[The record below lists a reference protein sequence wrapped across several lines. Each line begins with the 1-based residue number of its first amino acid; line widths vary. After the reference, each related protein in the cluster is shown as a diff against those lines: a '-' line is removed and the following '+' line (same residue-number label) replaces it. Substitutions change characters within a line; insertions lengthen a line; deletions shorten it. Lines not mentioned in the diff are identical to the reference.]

1 MKVLF
6 IFVILV
12 FISINTHAASFRC
25 GRTLVK
31 VDESSNALIK
41 KCGNPVRKYSSKE
54 TVNDHGHRK
63 SLGVSNWVYERR
75 GKKDMIVSVHSGTV
89 VKIQVD

>member
-1 MKVLF
+1 MKMSF
-6 IFVILV
+6 IFIILV
-12 FISINTHAASFRC
+12 FVSINTYASSFRC

-54 TVNDHGHRK
+54 TINDHGQRK
-63 SLGVSNWVYERR
+63 LLGVSNNHYIFRNPKVLNKY
-75 GKKDMIVSVHSGTV
+75 SC
-89 VKIQVD
+89 QF